1 MALATAFVLVAT
13 GAVGQTSPPAGDEA
27 ARLVSSRSTVV
38 YDLAMGSSSIRAG
51 GAMVAINAPVAAV
64 RAVITDYAH
73 YQEIVPGFQRT
84 RVVAKG
90 PQGTDVYLA
99 APILHGAATL
109 WAVTRFPPPVPEGPG
124 ERIEAHRNGDA
135 NVEDFR
141 ATWHLYPVDDNHS
154 LLKLELLMVPKL
166 PLPGGLLT
174 PHFQMAASAAVKAC
188 RDRAEARALANNA
201 PESP

>member
-1 MALATAFVLVAT
+1 MVPLCLSGQFRARRPLVALATAFVLVAT

-27 ARLVSSRSTVV
+27 ARLVSSRSSVV

-90 PQGTDVYLA
+90 
-99 APILHGAATL
+99 
-109 WAVTRFPPPVPEGPG
+109 
-124 ERIEAHRNGDA
+124 
-135 NVEDFR
+135 
-141 ATWHLYPVDDNHS
+141 
-154 LLKLELLMVPKL
+154 
-166 PLPGGLLT
+166 
-174 PHFQMAASAAVKAC
+174 
-188 RDRAEARALANNA
+188 
-201 PESP
+201 

>member
-1 MALATAFVLVAT
+1 MALAIAFVLVAT
-13 GAVGQTSPPAGDEA
+13 GALGQSTPPAGDEA
-27 ARLVSSRSTVV
+27 ARLLSSRSSVV

-109 WAVTRFPPPVPEGPG
+109 WAVTRFPPPVPKDRGSESKHVATATRTSKTFARPG
-124 ERIEAHRNGDA
+124 TSIRSTTTTR
-135 NVEDFR
+135 
-141 ATWHLYPVDDNHS
+141 S
-154 LLKLELLMVPKL
+154 
-166 PLPGGLLT
+166 
-174 PHFQMAASAAVKAC
+174 S
-188 RDRAEARALANNA
+188 
-201 PESP
+201 SSSS